1 MTEIDNELIKEDK
14 EYNDDI
20 LSELREH
27 KRDTKK
33 AGDPVGEREDV
44 GWKGGREGE
53 RKRVSARERQ
63 ERARARERTRARDRE
78 KERDRKELMTM
89 IQSPIEPTPHLS
101 FPKCT
106 IKLDQ
111 TNALL
116 KHLPDNDYLPSS
128 NRYAIFKQSVR
139 CEESIANFYF

>member
-27 KRDTKK
+27 KRDTEK

-63 ERARARERTRARDRE
+63 ERARARERERE
-78 KERDRKELMTM
+78 QETERKRE
-89 IQSPIEPTPHLS
+89 IE
-101 FPKCT
+101 K
-106 IKLDQ
+106 
-111 TNALL
+111 N
-116 KHLPDNDYLPSS
+116 
-128 NRYAIFKQSVR
+128 
-139 CEESIANFYF
+139 